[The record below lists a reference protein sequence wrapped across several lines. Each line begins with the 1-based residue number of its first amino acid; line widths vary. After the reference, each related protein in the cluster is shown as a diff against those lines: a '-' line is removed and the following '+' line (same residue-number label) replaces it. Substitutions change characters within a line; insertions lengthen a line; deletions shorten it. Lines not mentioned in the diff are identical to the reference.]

1 MLNESGKKSST
12 FGKSQTGAC
21 GCSVLMRNFFLCVM
35 LENWILNDDVGGL
48 GFGKNLPRFDLI
60 LDTNL
65 S

>member
-1 MLNESGKKSST
+1 MSSKLAEL
-12 FGKSQTGAC
+12 FSF
-21 GCSVLMRNFFLCVM
+21 SM